1 MLESS
6 GDPDELLAYFKN
18 VTPTFQCLDN
28 LKEVTGF
35 VTPVRVG
42 GTTQ

>member
-1 MLESS
+1 MVGSS
-6 GDPDELLAYFKN
+6 GVADEVLAYMKN

-28 LKEVTGF
+28 LKKVTGV